1 MNENELFC
9 NQQMILEQY
18 FRFLASFVWEKAK
31 ELVEKERD
39 CQRHQQNQSSIL
51 SSMMTG
57 LAQLSLADKN
67 YNNLHFLAPKGFLR
81 KDVFVLKQSID

>member
-1 MNENELFC
+1 MNQSDLFSA
-9 NQQMILEQY
+9 QQLILEQY
-18 FRFLASFVWEKAK
+18 FKMMASFLWEKAK

-67 YNNLHFLAPKGFLR
+67 YHNLHFLAPKGFLR
-81 KDVFVLKQSID
+81 KDVFVFK